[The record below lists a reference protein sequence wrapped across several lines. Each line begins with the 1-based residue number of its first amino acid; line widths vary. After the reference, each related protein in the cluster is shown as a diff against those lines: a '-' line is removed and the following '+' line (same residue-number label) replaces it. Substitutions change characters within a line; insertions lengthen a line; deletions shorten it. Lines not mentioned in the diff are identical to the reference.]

1 MSPSPTLYIP
11 GQGWLYRLNPVTK
24 LVLVGCLLLLS
35 FLAPGIWTPL
45 LLFAALL
52 LPLAWLNG
60 LSRPFARSVGR
71 IIAPLA
77 AFLFVIHGLFNPA
90 GQTVLLTVGPLALKQ
105 EGVIFALLMTSRILC
120 FLGATLLLVF
130 TTPPAALMLALAQ
143 HGAPASLTYI
153 LGATLQLIPHM
164 RARAAAITA
173 AQQARGL
180 ETSGSLRH
188 RARALLPLLTP
199 LVLST
204 LVDAEERAIALEA
217 RAFRASR
224 PKTSL
229 IDLPDPAA
237 ERVLRWLAAGVTLLL
252 TGANWWL

>member
-24 LVLVGCLLLLS
+24 LLLAGCLLLLS
-35 FLAPGIWTPL
+35 FLAPGAWTPL
-45 LLFAALL
+45 LLFVALL

-60 LSRPFARSVGR
+60 LGWPFGRTVGR
-71 IIAPLA
+71 FIAPLA
-77 AFLFVIHGLFNPA
+77 AFLLVIHGLFNPT
-90 GQTVLLTVGPLALKQ
+90 GQTVLLAVGPLALKQ
-105 EGVIFALLMTSRILC
+105 EGLTFALLMTSRILC

-143 HGAPASLTYI
+143 HGAPPALTYI

-180 ETSGSLRH
+180 ETRGALRH
-188 RARALLPLLTP
+188 RVRALLPLLTP

-217 RAFRASR
+217 RAFRANR
-224 PKTSL
+224 AKTSL
-229 IDLPDPAA
+229 IELPDPTG
-237 ERVLRWLAAGVTLLL
+237 ERALRWLAAGLTLLL
-252 TGANWWL
+252 IGANWWR